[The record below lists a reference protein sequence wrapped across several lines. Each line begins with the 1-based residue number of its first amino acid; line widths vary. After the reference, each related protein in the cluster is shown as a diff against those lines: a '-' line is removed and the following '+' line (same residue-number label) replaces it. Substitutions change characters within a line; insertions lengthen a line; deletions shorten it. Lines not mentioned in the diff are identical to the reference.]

1 LAKKAFDR
9 LARRGHAVCSG
20 YLEKVPAGNT
30 NNPSFAQASN
40 GEPGLAETCNTYT
53 AQPFFSSRL
62 IGSSIGLC

>member
-40 GEPGLAETCNTYT
+40 GEHER
-53 AQPFFSSRL
+53 QV
-62 IGSSIGLC
+62 